1 MLEHASRPV
10 EEFTENRLGGYAEHR
25 NQPQTNRVSH
35 MSKYLH
41 FGHISPVYLALRIR
55 DSGAARED
63 EVAQGTR
70 LAERL
75 AGRVKRFGVT

>member
-1 MLEHASRPV
+1 MEHASRPV
-10 EEFTENRLGGYAEHR
+10 EEFIENRLDGYAEHR
-25 NQPQTNRVSH
+25 NQPLTNRVSH

-55 DSGAARED
+55 DSGASRED
-63 EVAQGTR
+63 EVAQGLR

-75 AGRVKRFGVT
+75 AGHGKRFGVS